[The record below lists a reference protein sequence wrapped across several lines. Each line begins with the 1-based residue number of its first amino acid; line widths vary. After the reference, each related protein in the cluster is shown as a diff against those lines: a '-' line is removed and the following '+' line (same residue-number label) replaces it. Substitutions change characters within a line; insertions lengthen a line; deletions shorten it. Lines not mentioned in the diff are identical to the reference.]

1 MSLEIKIDN
10 DMKEAMK
17 AGNKHKLETLRS
29 VRAAIIEFSKSGL
42 NREMN
47 NEDELKIL
55 NNLAKKRRD
64 AIDMYSQAGRADLS
78 DKEAEE
84 LKIIQEYL
92 PEQLSDDEIKQIIT
106 QVINQTGATS
116 PKDMGKVMGASMKK
130 LSGKADG
137 NKVQLIVKEIL
148 GNA

>member
-116 PKDMGKVMGASMKK
+116 SKDMGKVTGASMRK

>member
-55 NNLAKKRRD
+55 NNLAKKLALSSPNGLALSPPNGLKSNKIKVKKWLLKNKIKPERR
-64 AIDMYSQAGRADLS
+64 
-78 DKEAEE
+78 AE
-84 LKIIQEYL
+84 
-92 PEQLSDDEIKQIIT
+92 T
-106 QVINQTGATS
+106 
-116 PKDMGKVMGASMKK
+116 
-130 LSGKADG
+130 
-137 NKVQLIVKEIL
+137 LIVREWIKL
-148 GNA
+148 TKSYPNDTKKT